1 MEIKDEK
8 RCVASGF
15 ISRYTTLPIHK
26 VTTML
31 KIGRQDEAELLE
43 FIHQE
48 GMLENQPTKITDVKK
63 KYNLRKLQKHNRITS
78 QIFGSTSSIIVIAII
93 IIAAIMIRR
102 RCTRNRITNP
112 VIRMTA
118 LTSPASV
125 TTSISG
131 SRSNYQTPPDD
142 GVPFVP
148 ES

>member
-1 MEIKDEK
+1 MNININLRD
-8 RCVASGF
+8 
-15 ISRYTTLPIHK
+15 L
-26 VTTML
+26 L
-31 KIGRQDEAELLE
+31 KIGKHEEAELLE

-48 GMLENQPTKITDVKK
+48 GMLGNQPTKITDVKK
-63 KYNLRKLQKHNRITS
+63 KYNLRKLKKHNRITS

-112 VIRMTA
+112 VIRMTE

-131 SRSNYQTPPDD
+131 SRSTYQTPPDD

-148 ES
+148 ERPA